1 MTMQLY
7 FRMPAE
13 DDGGVQFQMLSAI
26 DQALKVGFDDQDIM
40 ARIEEAEAEA
50 KTYPDNME
58 LLAHVAELRAEHEAM
73 KVAFENLPAEREKI
87 LAGLPELEWIQI
99 TCHELARMDF
109 AHYESLWNEA
119 RDYFEA
125 ETGLKIDAKV
135 DQESEVG
142 RFRRSLLLRAG
153 MLASVKH
160 KTNFREGTT
169 AYYADTCTL
178 VAGQPP
184 NDDTVWSHTQIPADW
199 TTPDG
204 MLNEM
209 PWILFNHWAELAHTV
224 NAGILPLAP
233 DFLAGERVA
242 IPSLKR

>member
-26 DQALKVGFDDQDIM
+26 DQALAEGFDDRGLDEQIRELEVLGDADPDDKELS
-40 ARIEEAEAEA
+40 AR
-50 KTYPDNME
+50 TYALMQE
-58 LLAHVAELRAEHEAM
+58 REAM
-73 KVAFENLPAEREKI
+73 KVAFENLPAERKKI

-119 RDYFEA
+119 RDHFEA
-125 ETGLKIDAKV
+125 ETGLKIDAKI
-135 DQESEVG
+135 DPESEVG
-142 RFRRSLLLRAG
+142 RFRRGLLLRAG

-178 VAGQPP
+178 VAGQTP

-204 MLNEM
+204 MLNVM

-233 DFLAGERVA
+233 DFLAGERVK
-242 IPSLKR
+242 IPSPQR

>member
-1 MTMQLY
+1 MSKKNRKQKTMAMQLY

-13 DDGGVQFQMLSAI
+13 DDGGVQFQLIALI
-26 DQALKVGFDDQDIM
+26 DQSLAAGFEGGD
-40 ARIEEAEAEA
+40 EAA
-50 KTYPDNME
+50 K
-58 LLAHVAELRAEHEAM
+58 LA
-73 KVAFENLPAEREKI
+73 FDNLPAEREKI
-87 LAGLPELEWIQI
+87 LASLPELEWLQI

-119 RDYFEA
+119 RDHFEA
-125 ETGLKIDAKV
+125 ETGLKIDAKI
-135 DQESEVG
+135 DPESEVG
-142 RFRRSLLLRAG
+142 RFRRGLLLRAG
-153 MLASVKH
+153 MLASVKR
-160 KTNFREGTT
+160 KTNFREGVTT
-169 AYYADTCTL
+169 YYADTCTL
-178 VAGQPP
+178 VAGQTP